1 MVLKTSDRQK
11 PYFPE
16 RRDLRTLVLEG
27 VHLQESYH
35 FRLSAGAPR
44 AAAQTQ
50 EIRRGIKPQGV

>member
-16 RRDLRTLVLEG
+16 RRDLRTFVLDG
-27 VHLQESYH
+27 FHLQESYY
-35 FRLSAGAPR
+35 FRLSAGAYR

-50 EIRRGIKPQGV
+50 EVDAFT

>member
-11 PYFPE
+11 QYFPE
-16 RRDLRTLVLEG
+16 RSGLRMLVLEG
-27 VHLQESYH
+27 FHLQESYH

-50 EIRRGIKPQGV
+50 EIDAFT